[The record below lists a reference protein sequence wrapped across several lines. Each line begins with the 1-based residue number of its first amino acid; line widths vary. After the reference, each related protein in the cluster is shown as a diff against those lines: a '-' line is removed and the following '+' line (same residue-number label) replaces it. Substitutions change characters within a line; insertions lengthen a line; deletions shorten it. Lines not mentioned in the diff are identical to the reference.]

1 MVGCR
6 EIRQRIAAKNRRF
19 VRVEMQAQNDK
30 LTRLAE
36 RKKLPIDWLQNEGS
50 HAIAF
55 LTDLRNSHLSKSGP
69 RRSLLLI
76 RESRIPRHSFG
87 ARILLEHRLERT
99 LPTLAKCR
107 NLQRALQ
114 LLAGMSWQIQQGVNI
129 GHTDSLWTISNFY
142 NVIACTNFSLPQHAK
157 VESWSVMCY
166 EQRWHT
172 RLVHA
177 DADAVAR
184 HSWLR
189 HFKFSATN
197 SVSIA
202 DAHIVIS
209 KPLDGEVFAELTES
223 KITAAQKTLPVM
235 VRVHLVNKNGTL
247 LPSVTGE
254 IGFRIPTDIEL
265 SHPSPPLKPRFST

>member
-1 MVGCR
+1 MIGCR

-30 LTRLAE
+30 LTRLAD

-69 RRSLLLI
+69 RRRLLLI
-76 RESRIPRHSFG
+76 RESRIPCHSFG
-87 ARILLEHRLERT
+87 ARILLEHRQERI

-114 LLAGMSWQIQQGVNI
+114 LLAGMSWQIQEGVDV
-129 GHTDSLWTISNFY
+129 GHRDVFWTGGDFFDA
-142 NVIACTNFSLPQHAK
+142 IACTNFSLLQHAK
-157 VESWSVMCY
+157 VESWPVMCY

-177 DADAVAR
+177 DTDAVAGHAR
-184 HSWLR
+184 LR
-189 HFKFSATN
+189 HFKFSTTN
-197 SVSIA
+197 AVSIA

-209 KPLDGEVFAELTES
+209 KSLDGE
-223 KITAAQKTLPVM
+223 
-235 VRVHLVNKNGTL
+235 
-247 LPSVTGE
+247 
-254 IGFRIPTDIEL
+254 
-265 SHPSPPLKPRFST
+265 

>member
-107 NLQRALQ
+107 NPQRALQ
-114 LLAGMSWQIQQGVNI
+114 LLAGMSWQIQEGVNV
-129 GHTDSLWTISNFY
+129 GHADSLWTGFNFY
-142 NVIACTNFSLPQHAK
+142 NVIARANFTFLQHAK

-166 EQRWHT
+166 EHGRHP
-172 RLVHA
+172 RFIHA
-177 DADAVAR
+177 DAHAVAR
-184 HSWLR
+184 QAWLR
-189 HFKFSATN
+189 HFKFSIT
-197 SVSIA
+197 
-202 DAHIVIS
+202 DAV
-209 KPLDGEVFAELTES
+209 
-223 KITAAQKTLPVM
+223 
-235 VRVHLVNKNGTL
+235 
-247 LPSVTGE
+247 
-254 IGFRIPTDIEL
+254 
-265 SHPSPPLKPRFST
+265 